1 MSGLVLVEP
10 GELDRRE
17 NLPGLHGGPA
27 HRREL
32 VDQRVDRRHEPVAAT
47 PSLILLRAATVDAI
61 ARPPNGPARGDTSE
75 AHRARRPPPGWI
87 SLLPIGHRCLAA
99 PSFSSAT
106 GRCRSLTQSGRGLW

>member
-47 PSLILLRAATVDAI
+47 PSLILVRAAAVDAI
-61 ARPPNGPARGDTSE
+61 ARPANGPARGDASE
-75 AHRARRPPPGWI
+75 AHRARRSPPGWI
-87 SLLPIGHRCLAA
+87 SLLTIGHQASLAGHLSCA
-99 PSFSSAT
+99 ED
-106 GRCRSLTQSGRGLW
+106 G